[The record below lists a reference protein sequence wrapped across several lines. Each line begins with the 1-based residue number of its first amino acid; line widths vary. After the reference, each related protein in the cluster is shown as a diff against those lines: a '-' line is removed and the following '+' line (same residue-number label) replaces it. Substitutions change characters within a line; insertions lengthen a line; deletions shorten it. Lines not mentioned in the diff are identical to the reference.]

1 LRHPGPGRVF
11 PREEGHCHV
20 YSIMKIADI
29 LTPQRIQLRPS
40 VTSQKRALE
49 LLSETL
55 ARDTP
60 PKITDAVIFDALTR
74 RERLGST
81 ALGHGVAI
89 PHGRI
94 PGLDRAIGAVLKLQE
109 GIDYDAPDQAP
120 VDLLFALLVPEDTT
134 EEHLALL
141 AQLAEIFSDE
151 SRLAQLRAR
160 NTPEELMELFTHAP
174 SSYAA

>member
-1 LRHPGPGRVF
+1 
-11 PREEGHCHV
+11 
-20 YSIMKIADI
+20 MKIAEI
-29 LTPQRIQLRPS
+29 LAPQRIELRPS

-60 PKITDAVIFDALTR
+60 AQITDAVIFDALTR

-94 PGLDRAIGAVLKLQE
+94 PGLDKAIGAILKLHE

-141 AQLAEIFSDE
+141 SQLAEIFSDE
-151 SRLAQLRAR
+151 SSLAQLRAHD
-160 NTPEELMELFTHAP
+160 TPEEVMKVFQAP